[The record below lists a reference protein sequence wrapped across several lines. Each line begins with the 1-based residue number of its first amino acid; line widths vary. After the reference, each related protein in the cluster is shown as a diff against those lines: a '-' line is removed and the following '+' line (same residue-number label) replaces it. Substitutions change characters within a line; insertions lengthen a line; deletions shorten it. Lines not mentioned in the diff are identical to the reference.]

1 MIGTEACQKGGS
13 MRSKSLAERP
23 TSDDKAA
30 PCLPAKRLLQ
40 TPGGLSLVRGGETR
54 TSVAM
59 KPGLY

>member
-23 TSDDKAA
+23 PSDNEAA
-30 PCLPAKRLLQ
+30 ICRPATHALQ
-40 TPGGLSLVRGGETR
+40 TPGALSLVRGLETR
-54 TSVAM
+54 AAAAL

>member
-23 TSDDKAA
+23 ANDDKAA
-30 PCLPAKRLLQ
+30 ACLPGRRAAQ
-40 TPGGLSLVRGGETR
+40 TPGALSLVRGAQTR
-54 TSVAM
+54 ESVAM

>member
-23 TSDDKAA
+23 ACDDKS
-30 PCLPAKRLLQ
+30 PARPNATRSLQ
-40 TPGGLSLVRGGETR
+40 GAGALSLVRDAEAR
-54 TSVAM
+54 PAAAM